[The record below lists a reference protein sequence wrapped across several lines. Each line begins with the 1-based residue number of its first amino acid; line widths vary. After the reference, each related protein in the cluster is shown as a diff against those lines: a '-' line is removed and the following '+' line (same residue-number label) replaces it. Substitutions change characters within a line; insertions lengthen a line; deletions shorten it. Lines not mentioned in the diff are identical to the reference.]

1 MVIEDS
7 KNVSAK
13 MPYTYFSYFFDFVY
27 QVKQHD
33 TADAFKDQTE
43 ANEAREK

>member
-13 MPYTYFSYFFDFVY
+13 LRLICFIFFVFLF

-33 TADAFKDQTE
+33 TADAFKDETE
-43 ANEAREK
+43 ANEAKAK

>member
-1 MVIEDS
+1 MVIEES

-13 MPYTYFSYFFDFVY
+13 MQLKCFILFVSIF

-43 ANEAREK
+43 ANEAKAK

>member
-13 MPYTYFSYFFDFVY
+13 LSLLCFIILMFLF

-33 TADAFKDQTE
+33 TADAFKEETE
-43 ANEAREK
+43 ANEAKAK